1 MIHPKKCLFP
11 GALFLSIL
19 NGVKWV
25 WGLCCGKSPAAKE
38 WKGGIVL
45 LKKPN
50 KFLQWLDNDL
60 EETLLMI
67 LLAAIT
73 VVMMAQVIMRYFFN
87 QSMPWPEEFCRFA
100 FIWSGFLSMGYCVR
114 RGKMLKVDILI
125 GFFPRWLQK
134 VLDVVSRFITLAF
147 FAYLAFYAYKT
158 TVFSFKGGM
167 KSAAMEIPMWI
178 IYLSVVVGSA
188 LGFIR
193 QAEDLIRYFFFKEKK
208 EEAKEEGK

>member
-1 MIHPKKCLFP
+1 MKKQ
-11 GALFLSIL
+11 
-19 NGVKWV
+19 
-25 WGLCCGKSPAAKE
+25 
-38 WKGGIVL
+38 
-45 LKKPN
+45 N
-50 KFLQWLDNDL
+50 KFLNWLDNDL

-114 RGKMLKVDILI
+114 RGKMLKVDILV
-125 GFFPRWLQK
+125 GFFPKWLQNF
-134 VLDVVSRFITLAF
+134 LDILSKFITLVF
-147 FAYLAFYAYKT
+147 FGYLAFYAYKST
-158 TVFSFKGGM
+158 MFSFKGGM
-167 KSAAMEIPMWI
+167 KSAAMEIPMWT

-193 QAEDLIRYFFFKEKK
+193 QAEELIRLFFFKKK
-208 EEAKEEGK
+208 EEKEEGK